1 MKREIKFR
9 AWDLDGNKMLDV
21 FDMYPPKDV
30 EYTRY
35 IPVSWEKGRNAVLM
49 QYTGLK
55 DKNGVEIFE
64 GDIVSFPDTETESVD
79 VGVGMIPVAQTE
91 LNSWGVVEEKDYC
104 WGLNVEMETEV
115 IEKGFN
121 SFYEIDQNFGFDD
134 FEIIGNIY
142 ENPELLK

>member
-1 MKREIKFR
+1 MTREIKFR
-9 AWDLDGNKMLDV
+9 AWNKANKVMHLDLDPTSSPQYTSLNLYLDRIQTACV
-21 FDMYPPKDV
+21 V
-30 EYTRY
+30 
-35 IPVSWEKGRNAVLM
+35 M